1 MLFNKIDQ
9 KGSSLMEALAFIS
22 IISMLSV
29 SAFKVIS
36 KANETFKMSM
46 ATSEIKELQ
55 KSISGVYDYLG
66 DYNELFKDDNTYKI
80 LCETDKSVPNQ
91 MCIKKGSG
99 YALRHR
105 LGGDVEIAKSS
116 DAKSYLIKFK
126 GLTKKNCV
134 SMTQINWLERKKIS
148 IYQLDINDTAI
159 AYFPKRGEKGF
170 PISTAA
176 SFAGCNKK
184 DRDNVITWYF
194 Y

>member
-1 MLFNKIDQ
+1 MFFNKNDQ
-9 KGSSLMEALAFIS
+9 KGSSMMEALAFIS
-22 IISMLSV
+22 IVSMLSA

-36 KANETFKMSM
+36 NANGTFKMTM

-55 KSISGVYDYLG
+55 KAISGVYDYSG
-66 DYNELFKDDNTYKI
+66 DYNELFNNDTYKV

-99 YALRHR
+99 YGLRHR
-105 LGGDVEIAKSS
+105 LGGAVEITKGS

-126 GLTKKNCV
+126 GLTKKNCIK
-134 SMTQINWLERKKIS
+134 MTQIDWLERKKIS
-148 IYQLDINDTAI
+148 IYQLDANDTAI

-170 PISTAA
+170 PISAAA

-184 DRDNVITWYF
+184 DGENAITWYF